1 MRNENRALI
10 QEAENMLR
18 AKKSGTN
25 SITGLQ
31 KRLEENER
39 EKEVFLKE
47 LERFKETMR
56 RTKEENERLK
66 YELSH

>member
-25 SITGLQ
+25 SISELQ

>member
-1 MRNENRALI
+1 
-10 QEAENMLR
+10 MLR
-18 AKKSGTN
+18 AKKTGTN
-25 SITGLQ
+25 SIASLQ

-39 EKEVFLKE
+39 EKEIFLKE

-56 RTKEENERLK
+56 RTKEENEHLK

>member
-25 SITGLQ
+25 SITELQ